1 MHFTLADLL
10 LDLVQNAAGARSRA
24 VRVVWSERDGR
35 LAVSVEDDGEGMPA
49 AIVARATDPFYTDGI
64 KHPDR
69 SVGLGLA
76 FLRQTAETTGGTF
89 AVESEPGR
97 GTRVALEAPSD
108 HVDLPPAG
116 NMVDALVMV
125 LCTEGPERIEVVRE
139 GLSGRYTMNTG
150 DLKDVLGELSS
161 VEGRTLLRE
170 YVRSQEEDV
179 WQR

>member
-10 LDLVQNAAGARSRA
+10 LDLVQNAAGARSQT
-24 VRVVWSERDGR
+24 VRVQWRERNGR
-35 LAVSVEDDGEGMPA
+35 VTMIVDDDGVGMQPE
-49 AIVARATDPFYTDGI
+49 IVSRAHDPFYTDGV

-76 FLRQTAETTGGTF
+76 FLRQTAEATGGAFT
-89 AVESEPGR
+89 VESEPGR
-97 GTRVALEAPSD
+97 GTRVTLDAPAD

-116 NMVDALVMV
+116 DVVDTLVMA
-125 LCTEGPERIEVVRE
+125 LCFEGPERIEIVRE
-139 GLSGRYTMNTG
+139 GSHGSYAVNTTE
-150 DLKDVLGELSS
+150 LKDVLGDLSS

>member
-10 LDLVQNAAGARSRA
+10 LDLVQNAAGAGSRA
-24 VRVVWSERDGR
+24 VRVVWRERDGR
-35 LAVSVEDDGEGMPA
+35 LSMIVEDDGEGMPA
-49 AIVARATDPFYTDGI
+49 EIVARATDPFTTDGI

-76 FLRQTAETTGGTF
+76 FLRQTAEATGGAFT
-89 AVESEPGR
+89 VESEPGR
-97 GTRVALEAPSD
+97 GTKVALDAPAD

-116 NMVDALVMV
+116 DVVDALVMV
-125 LCTEGPERIEVVRE
+125 LCCEGPQRVEIDRV
-139 GLSGRYTMNTG
+139 GPGGSYTLNTVE
-150 DLKDVLGELSS
+150 LKDVLGELSS

-170 YVRSQEEDV
+170 YVRSQEEDL

>member
-10 LDLVQNAAGARSRA
+10 LDLVQNAAGARSQA
-24 VRVVWSERDGR
+24 VRVQWRERNGR
-35 LAVSVEDDGEGMPA
+35 VTMIVDDDGVGMPPE
-49 AIVARATDPFYTDGI
+49 IVSRAHDPFYTDGV

-76 FLRQTAETTGGTF
+76 FLRQTAEATGGTF
-89 AVESEPGR
+89 TVESEPGR
-97 GTRVALEAPSD
+97 GTRVTLDAPAD
-108 HVDLPPAG
+108 HVDLPPSG
-116 NMVDALVMV
+116 DVVDTLVMV
-125 LCTEGPERIEVVRE
+125 LCCEGPEYIEIVRE
-139 GLSGRYTMNTG
+139 APGGSYTVNTV

-170 YVRSQEEDV
+170 YVRSQEEDI